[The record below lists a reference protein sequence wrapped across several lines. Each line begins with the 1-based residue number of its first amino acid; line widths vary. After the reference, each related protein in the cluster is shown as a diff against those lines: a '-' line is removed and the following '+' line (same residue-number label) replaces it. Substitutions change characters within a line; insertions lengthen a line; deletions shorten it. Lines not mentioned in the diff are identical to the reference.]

1 MSSQTQTQIQ
11 TPTKFQLEK
20 LLEITEETHKCI
32 ENQMKLLK
40 QFLDRTEGAGE
51 STSPNNSKQTTIDEH
66 FKKTIHTKSESNKE
80 IDWCMV
86 ENNTPKKPV
95 DKETPNK
102 SPLRRSTRNRQP
114 PKRMDGILTGDE
126 MYKQMD
132 KVDKFNL
139 FDLSFTYSTN
149 KKYLKNNFANYD
161 TVNSLLEAIPDC
173 SETQEHG
180 YMTFDNFK
188 TTLSRLYILTH
199 STPPSSGFFKDCSSL
214 FNVLVEPNNNIQEPV
229 VRMLDLMI
237 ALMVLFKSNI
247 DNLETIYEIFDFN
260 QITHLY
266 YEELK
271 QLLTIVYKTMCWIH
285 GKEMDTQPLVNDT
298 LEKLDCVDEYS
309 IIGYDKLN
317 EFFENKF

>member
-1 MSSQTQTQIQ
+1 MTSETQTQTQTQ
-11 TPTKFQLEK
+11 TSTKFQLEK

-66 FKKTIHTKSESNKE
+66 FKKTTHTKTESNKE

-86 ENNTPKKPV
+86 ENTPKKPV
-95 DKETPNK
+95 DKAT
-102 SPLRRSTRNRQP
+102 PLRRSIRNRQP

-132 KVDKFNL
+132 KVDRFNL
-139 FDLSFTYSTN
+139 FDLSFTYLTN
-149 KKYLKNNFANYD
+149 KKGLKNVFANYD
-161 TVNSLLEAIPDC
+161 TLNSLLEAIPDC

-199 STPPSSGFFKDCSSL
+199 STPPSSGFFKDCSRL
-214 FNVLVEPNNNIQEPV
+214 FNVLVEPNNIQEPV
-229 VRMLDLMI
+229 VRILDLMV
-237 ALMVLFKSNI
+237 ALTVLFKSNI
-247 DNLETIYEIFDFN
+247 NNLETIYEIFDFN
-260 QITHLY
+260 QISHLY
-266 YEELK
+266 YEELR

-285 GKEMDTQPLVNDT
+285 GKEMDTQPLVNDSI
-298 LEKLDCVDEYS
+298 EKLDCVNEYS
-309 IIGYDKLN
+309 IIEYDKLN
-317 EFFENKF
+317 DIFENKF